1 MNSQPP
7 GWRPPPWCWPPPC
20 AAWATF
26 PAGCVAGF
34 CPGSPEILKKV
45 HLMINYNFLCSVTW
59 RSSFEYLATTTTNK
73 QTCCHL
79 WYSSSCPSIVVSLT
93 LTDAVEWECQLSFE
107 LFINL
112 ACCTSFTSQ
121 GVNFGAEYPLSSCD
135 SWENLAQ
142 LSDALCCNHQK
153 IKRTFFACFHLLK
166 LSLVLL

>member
-1 MNSQPP
+1 MNSWPP

-34 CPGSPEILKKV
+34 CPGSPEISRKGSPNDQLQFPV
-45 HLMINYNFLCSVTW
+45 LCHLEVIFWIFGRN
-59 RSSFEYLATTTTNK
+59 NK
-73 QTCCHL
+73 QTNL
-79 WYSSSCPSIVVSLT
+79 LPPLIQFL
-93 LTDAVEWECQLSFE
+93 LSFHCGFTNSHWCWGVRMSPF
-107 LFINL
+107 LWAVFNL

-135 SWENLAQ
+135 GWENLAQ

-153 IKRTFFACFHLLK
+153 IKRTFFAC
-166 LSLVLL
+166 